1 MIQLFDLAVGYPSP
15 HRARKAVASGINA
28 EALPGQL
35 TCLIGRNGTGKT
47 TLLRTIARFM
57 PPLAGRVELC
67 GRDAAHYDRTAMART
82 VSVVLT
88 DRVHA
93 QEATAR
99 QVVAL
104 GRVPY
109 TGFWGSLSAADSAA
123 VDRAMKLAGVEELAA
138 RRFSSLSDG
147 ERQRVM
153 VAKALA
159 QEARVMLLDEP
170 AAHLDYPSRVQL
182 TMLLRRLARDTGAT
196 VLLST
201 HDFEVA
207 IGTAHRLW
215 LTHDGGLSQGTPHNL
230 AADGTLQRYVEG
242 TAVSV
247 DPATLAVAINA
258 KYGKENE

>member
-1 MIQLFDLAVGYPSP
+1 MIQLFDLAVGYAT
-15 HRARKAVASGINA
+15 RRGDRRAVASGINA

-47 TLLRTIARFM
+47 TLLRTIARFL
-57 PPLAGRVELC
+57 PALAGRVELC
-67 GRDAAHYDRTAMART
+67 GRDAAHYARPLMART

-88 DRVHA
+88 DRVYA
-93 QEATAR
+93 DEATAR

-109 TGFWGSLSAADSAA
+109 TGFWGSLSAADRDA
-123 VDRAMKLAGVEELAA
+123 VDRAMHLAGVESLAA

-159 QEARVMLLDEP
+159 QEAKVMLLDEP
-170 AAHLDYPSRVQL
+170 AAHLDYPSRVEL
-182 TMLLRRLARDTGAT
+182 TMLLRRLAVDTGTT

-201 HDFEVA
+201 HDLEVA

-215 LTHDGGLSQGTPHNL
+215 VTHDGGMSQGTPQSL
-230 AADGTLQRYVEG
+230 AADGTLQRYVG
-242 TAVSV
+242 GSAVSV
-247 DPATLAVAINA
+247 DPDTLAVKINVQHGE
-258 KYGKENE
+258 GK